1 MKGAMTRI
9 PLFLLLFFFSKA
21 DGALYSKP
29 LNHTF
34 SPEFKESQRGGER
47 SGRERG
53 GGGRNTEL
61 GVKNGSI
68 SCR

>member
-9 PLFLLLFFFSKA
+9 PLFLLLFFFFPKA

-34 SPEFKESQRGGER
+34 SPEFKESQRGGR
-47 SGRERG
+47 GWGGSGEG
-53 GGGRNTEL
+53 EVETQSWG
-61 GVKNGSI
+61 
-68 SCR
+68 